1 MLSAVKSRIETQS
14 QKNAAP
20 DKAYCIAL
28 PQSPLFH
35 TQLSSLHSLF
45 FAYTNKVAFCL
56 GWIVADEKFFDV
68 WFLSNNS
75 AMKRVPYHVVADW
88 LVQGK
93 ILVTD
98 KIRPS
103 GSEGWQLVSNVPE
116 LMAYLAPVETKV
128 ADVAESLSPIEMD
141 FSPKRLEEEDDD
153 VDMIPL
159 IDISLVLLIF
169 FMMTA
174 AIASVSRIA
183 VPDTSNGAA
192 VETDPGIIRIDIDW
206 KDERA
211 VYSLALGSQN
221 PLPEDDNLSTDVELY
236 AKMDERLAKVTVP
249 PAARIAGHNKIPYE
263 IVEEVM
269 KSLDRRVKRGQISDY
284 SIEVNDRGR

>member
-1 MLSAVKSRIETQS
+1 VT
-14 QKNAAP
+14 
-20 DKAYCIAL
+20 
-28 PQSPLFH
+28 
-35 TQLSSLHSLF
+35 
-45 FAYTNKVAFCL
+45 
-56 GWIVADEKFFDV
+56 DEKNFDV
-68 WFLSNNS
+68 WFLSTNT

-93 ILVTD
+93 VLTTD

-103 GSEGWQLVSNVPE
+103 GSESWQLVSQIPE
-116 LMAYLAPVETKV
+116 LMVYLSPPETKV
-128 ADVAESLSPIEMD
+128 SDMAESLAPIEMD
-141 FSPKRLEEEDDD
+141 FSPKSSEEEDDD

-183 VPDTSNGAA
+183 VPDTSNGAT
-192 VETDPGIIRIDIDW
+192 VESDPGIIRIDIDW
-206 KDERA
+206 KDGRA
-211 VYSLALGSQN
+211 IYALGLGSQN

-236 AKMDERLAKVTVP
+236 TRMDERLAKVTVP
-249 PAARIAGHNKIPYE
+249 PSARIAGHGELPYE

-269 KSLDRRVKRGQISDY
+269 KSLDRRVKRGQLADY